1 MTQLQWQTKYSPTRR
16 QSDREGE
23 RAGGVE
29 RERERYLHL
38 AILSSTAK
46 QRHLAARLQFGEM
59 QKKDTQHIYTQ
70 IYIGTHCQV
79 ENFCSTCGNTDARN
93 QGDHARSSCSFNLLL
108 NQAAA
113 KVTQ

>member
-23 RAGGVE
+23 RRGGVE

-59 QKKDTQHIYTQ
+59 QKDTQHTHTQ

-79 ENFCSTCGNTDARN
+79 ENFLLTCGNTDAQN
-93 QGDHARSSCSFNLLL
+93 QGDHARSSYSFNLLL

>member
-23 RAGGVE
+23 RAEGGE
-29 RERERYLHL
+29 REGEGL
-38 AILSSTAK
+38 ALGHIK
-46 QRHLAARLQFGEM
+46 FDCQAATLGCKTSIWRNAEGH
-59 QKKDTQHIYTQ
+59 TTYTHTQ

-79 ENFCSTCGNTDARN
+79 ENFLLTCGNTDAQN
-93 QGDHARSSCSFNLLL
+93 QGDHAKSSCSFNLLL
-108 NQAAA
+108 NKAAA